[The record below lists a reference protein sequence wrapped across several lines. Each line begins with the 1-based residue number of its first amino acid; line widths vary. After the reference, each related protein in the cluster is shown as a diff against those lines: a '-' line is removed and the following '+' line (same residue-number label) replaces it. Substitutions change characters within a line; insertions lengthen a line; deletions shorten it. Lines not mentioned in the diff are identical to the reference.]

1 MGLLGK
7 PTILGNL
14 YIYNPRFTNWWRLG
28 GNLPWSYVVFPLL
41 AASSYWVG
49 TSDLQRSAS
58 AASSEHMPRT
68 FEEHH
73 LWAVTS
79 WPWLY
84 ICCIEGDEIL
94 HSYMGDCFISHEIQD
109 PEIKTTRMTHG
120 MSKQGFCSTLLKL
133 GSRPS
138 PSFHWDSSPV
148 GIQCIFSNNDLA
160 MFHHLRN
167 DVLWKSWFCRG
178 FKWWY
183 SFHPDFVWC
192 LRGTYSQKAL
202 L

>member
-1 MGLLGK
+1 MAVRGEPTLELRCLSSSCSLQLLSRYIGS
-7 PTILGNL
+7 PTKCFSRQLRAHAPHL
-14 YIYNPRFTNWWRLG
+14 R
-28 GNLPWSYVVFPLL
+28 
-41 AASSYWVG
+41 G
-49 TSDLQRSAS
+49 TSFM
-58 AASSEHMPRT
+58 SSDQLT
-68 FEEHH
+68 
-73 LWAVTS
+73 LVI
-79 WPWLY
+79 Y
-84 ICCIEGDEIL
+84 CCIEGDEIL